1 MLQVNPDLEYLGY
14 STFADCQTSKPGGA
28 CLLLLMLLC
37 HQNETYCIYRYG
49 METFMTDKKIQR
61 PLFEMIARWF
71 SLHTHRAALHDPVHV
86 GAFAGSYL
94 ERQMW
99 DHQ

>member
-1 MLQVNPDLEYLGY
+1 
-14 STFADCQTSKPGGA
+14 
-28 CLLLLMLLC
+28 
-37 HQNETYCIYRYG
+37 
-49 METFMTDKKIQR
+49 METFMPDKKNQR
-61 PLFEMIARWF
+61 HFFEMIVRWF
-71 SLHTHRAALHDPVHV
+71 YLRTHRAALHDPVHV

>member
-1 MLQVNPDLEYLGY
+1 
-14 STFADCQTSKPGGA
+14 
-28 CLLLLMLLC
+28 
-37 HQNETYCIYRYG
+37 
-49 METFMTDKKIQR
+49 METFMPDNKNQR
-61 PLFEMIARWF
+61 HFFEMIVRWF
-71 SLHTHRAALHDPVHV
+71 YMHTHRAALHDPVHV